1 MNRFAEPKPVEREW
15 QLLMREY
22 TSRRAYSIP
31 PKYVFSG
38 FCVSIGDFFTFYC
51 ACYSSATVF
60 VPSEFCEVLFS

>member
-22 TSRRAYSIP
+22 TSRRVYSIP

-38 FCVSIGDFFTFYC
+38 FCVSIGDFFYFLLC
-51 ACYSSATVF
+51 LLF
-60 VPSEFCEVLFS
+60 VSNSICSFRIL